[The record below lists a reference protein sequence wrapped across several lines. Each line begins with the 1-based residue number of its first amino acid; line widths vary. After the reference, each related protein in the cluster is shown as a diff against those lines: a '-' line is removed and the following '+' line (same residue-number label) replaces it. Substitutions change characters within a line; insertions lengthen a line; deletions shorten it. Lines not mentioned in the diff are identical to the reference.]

1 MSALQRQTYANETQP
16 LFQPF
21 GSVLLGPT
29 GPIGPTG
36 IPGTAVN
43 TGATGPTGAASTG
56 NTGPT
61 GPSGAA
67 STVTGP
73 SGPTGQ
79 AGVTV
84 VGPTGATGNTGNTGA
99 TGATGNTGPSGNPNS
114 WSQYP
119 AIQTVDM
126 SGNNL
131 SNAALITST
140 NVVNSNTFW
149 TRTAGIGGTT
159 LIPTTAIDNLGNI
172 TAVQSV
178 TVGQLTGLANISTYG
193 ANRLV
198 GFNALYAEG
207 GTTLTGGGVIHGIT
221 LGALRV
227 GAVDT
232 VRLEVLPGG
241 IFATTPLFPIA
252 LTSGSAVTINA
263 GGAGNFSCG
272 GALSLAGGG
281 YIEANSSDFRL
292 INTTSGNQAT
302 TLYTGFIDGPYNVSN
317 ANPLVIGNSGTAG
330 TIFVNVNTFTGI
342 SPGGANLSNI
352 TSIGNPINAMTI
364 GGVSTINNRPLFING
379 SFYSTA
385 SQLQTG
391 GVANTPTPI
400 VFDTTAVSNGIALTG
415 TPSEIKVTQNGL
427 YEFAFSCQLDKT
439 GGGID
444 VCDIWLRKNGVDIP
458 DTTSQTV
465 VAGNNGET
473 VLTVPFYLN
482 LVANDVLE
490 VVFASGDATM
500 AISYFPA
507 WVTPGDP
514 YDRPAVPGIIANM
527 KLIST

>member
-29 GPIGPTG
+29 GPTGSQG

-43 TGATGPTGAASTG
+43 TGATGPTGLAS
-56 NTGPT
+56 TGPT
-61 GPSGAA
+61 GRTGPQGIQGF
-67 STVTGP
+67 TGVTGP
-73 SGPTGQ
+73 TGISGL
-79 AGVTV
+79 TV
-84 VGPTGATGNTGNTGA
+84 VGPTGATGRAGPTGPIGSTGS
-99 TGATGNTGPSGNPNS
+99 TGPSGNPNT

-131 SNAALITST
+131 SNAATITST
-140 NVVNSNTFW
+140 NLTNNNAFW
-149 TRTAGIGGTT
+149 TNTAGVGGTT
-159 LIPTTAIDNLGNI
+159 LIPATAIDSLGNI

-207 GTTLTGGGVIHGIT
+207 GTTLTGGGVVHGIT
-221 LGALRV
+221 MGALRV
-227 GAVDT
+227 AGVDT

-241 IFATTPLFPIA
+241 IFATTPLFPIS

-330 TIFVNVNTFTGI
+330 TVFQNVTTFTGI

-352 TSIGNPINAMTI
+352 TSVNNPINAMTI
-364 GGVSTINNRPLFING
+364 SGVSTINSRPLFING

-385 SQLQTG
+385 TQLQTG

-400 VFDTTAVSNGIALTG
+400 TFNNTVVSNGIAITG
-415 TPSEIKVTQNGL
+415 TPSELKVTQTGL

-439 GGGID
+439 GPGVD
-444 VCDIWLRKNGVDIP
+444 VCDVWLRKNNIDLPETG
-458 DTTSQTV
+458 SQIV

-482 LVANDVLE
+482 LAANDVIE
-490 VVFASGDATM
+490 VVFASGEATM
-500 AISYFPA
+500 AITAFPA
-507 WVTPGDP
+507 WTTPGDP
-514 YDRPAVPGIIANM
+514 YDRPAVPSIIANM